1 MTDQARFLSRR
12 HFLATGALG
21 GLTLTAYEAAAQ
33 EGLPPTPACHD
44 RDEPTMPQIEGPF
57 FKPKSPL
64 RSNLRE
70 SGISGRPIALFGVVQ
85 TRRCRPIAHA
95 LVDLWQAN
103 DDGDY
108 DNTGFHL
115 RGHVFTDA
123 QGRYSFRTIVPGL
136 YPGRTRH
143 FHAKVQAPRGR
154 LLTTQ
159 FYFPDEPRNKSDEY
173 FTPDLVMA
181 VGASGDEMQARY
193 DIVLAVR

>member
-64 RSNLRE
+64 RSNLRK

-136 YPGRTRH
+136 YPGRTRRLPRQGSSAAGPATDDAVLFPRRAAQQERRV
-143 FHAKVQAPRGR
+143 FH
-154 LLTTQ
+154 
-159 FYFPDEPRNKSDEY
+159 PDS
-173 FTPDLVMA
+173 
-181 VGASGDEMQARY
+181 
-193 DIVLAVR
+193 